1 MAGILAMRR
10 SSSERGPESFGSLW
24 RKYHG
29 SAVHLLTAWAE
40 KFCRTSR
47 QMPGGSASSEQSAW
61 WNQRNARII
70 PLLLWRTSEDL
81 VLFGPPSTMEGGP
94 RRTRRLRHGLSTE
107 HGTPVFQYLRELGS
121 REILPPDVLRRS
133 ESSRR
138 QTAEGGGHMLPWA
151 FANTLRLSNERL
163 LRWSFPLSLI

>member
-1 MAGILAMRR
+1 MAKTSWIC
-10 SSSERGPESFGSLW
+10 SPSPS
-24 RKYHG
+24 
-29 SAVHLLTAWAE
+29 AWAE

-70 PLLLWRTSEDL
+70 PPLLWRYKRRKCGR
-81 VLFGPPSTMEGGP
+81 FGPPPPMEGGP